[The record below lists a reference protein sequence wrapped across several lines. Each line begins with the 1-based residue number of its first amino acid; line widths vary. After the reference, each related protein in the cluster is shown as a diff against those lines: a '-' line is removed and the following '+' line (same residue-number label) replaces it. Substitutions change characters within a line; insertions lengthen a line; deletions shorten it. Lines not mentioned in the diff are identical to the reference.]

1 MDSQEVRTLIQGC
14 LLGDSDGS
22 RVDDGE
28 GMGVFRTVCGCDGRQ
43 ERSAAVGPSAGARW
57 SVLDRAHGRAMAR
70 SA

>member
-1 MDSQEVRTLIQGC
+1 MDSRDVRALIQGC

-43 ERSAAVGPSAGARW
+43 ERSAAVGQSAGA
-57 SVLDRAHGRAMAR
+57 
-70 SA
+70 